1 MSSEMNQET
10 ATSASGVTTDSQSG
24 EAGSRP
30 SASQAGSMAGKR
42 KSPERETAGA
52 VPGTPIE
59 VQAVGQLISVP
70 AAGAG
75 GQAGARAGGQA
86 GGQCARHAGVPAGQC
101 PKCDPKIVG
110 VMGHPKDG
118 PVLGLPWTPKTVSVG
133 RWKYCGYR
141 REDNSIKDHYN
152 LNGQNIP
159 EEQLKKMYFPRMWD
173 KEKEKIKTKFDL
185 IVKVIHP
192 RYQEY
197 SLEHERV
204 NKKFQELCT
213 DCNRYGIKCG
223 EIEEFL
229 NYVAHNRE
237 AAEKLGIKQQIN
249 SV

>member
-1 MSSEMNQET
+1 MASQGPT
-10 ATSASGVTTDSQSG
+10 TKATSASGVTTDPKPD

-30 SASQAGSMAGKR
+30 SAGQTNSMAGKR

-52 VPGTPIE
+52 VPGTPME

-70 AAGAG
+70 ASGAG
-75 GQAGARAGGQA
+75 GQAGARAGEQA

-118 PVLGLPWTPKTVSVG
+118 PVLGLPWTPKIVTLA

-141 REDNSIKDHYN
+141 RQDNSIKDHYN
-152 LNGQNIP
+152 LTGQKIP
-159 EEQLKKMYFPRMWD
+159 EEELKKMYIPLMWD

-185 IVKVIHP
+185 IAKVIHP

-204 NKKFQELCT
+204 NNKFQQLCK

-229 NYVAHNRE
+229 NYVAQNRE
-237 AAEKLGIKQQIN
+237 TAEKLGIKQ
-249 SV
+249 